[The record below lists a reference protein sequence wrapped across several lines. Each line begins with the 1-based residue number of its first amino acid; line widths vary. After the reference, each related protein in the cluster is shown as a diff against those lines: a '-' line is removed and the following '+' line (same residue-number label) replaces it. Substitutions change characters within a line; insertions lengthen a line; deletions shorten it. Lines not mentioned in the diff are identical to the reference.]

1 MLLVEQTEA
10 APKTTATTAVPPD
23 ARPGWSNRELLA
35 VVSTG
40 VVITVIWLLFRRLK
54 FPGV

>member
-1 MLLVEQTEA
+1 MLLEAQPAA
-10 APKTTATTAVPPD
+10 APKTSTEVGAPD
-23 ARPGWSNRELLA
+23 ARPGWSNREILA

-40 VVITVIWLLFRRLK
+40 VVITVIWLIFRRLK